1 MERNKTE
8 KCQGENGGR
17 DRMVVSRTLG
27 RRRSDRD
34 VYSGIPCPRTSSEW
48 FGDDRDFEMNERMAT
63 FFETTTEDDDE

>member
-1 MERNKTE
+1 
-8 KCQGENGGR
+8 
-17 DRMVVSRTLG
+17 MVVSRTLG